1 MALNLRD
8 ARGRRLLSDLLAGAR
23 VLIENFRP
31 GTLEPMGLGP
41 ESLLRRNPGLIIL
54 RVSGWGQGGPYRDR
68 PGFGTLAESMSG
80 YTARAGFADREPM
93 LPPTAL
99 ADIVPASTAR
109 THVGGS
115 ARN

>member
-1 MALNLRD
+1 
-8 ARGRRLLSDLLAGAR
+8 LLSDLLAGAR

-31 GTLEPMGLGP
+31 RTHEPMGLGP
-41 ESLLRRNPGLIIL
+41 ESLLRRNPGLIIR
-54 RVSGWGQGGPYRDR
+54 RVSGWDQDGLYRDR

-99 ADIVPASTAR
+99 ADMVAGLYGANAR
-109 THVGGS
+109 S
-115 ARN
+115 RCAKSRSRAARAR